1 MDTFVVLQQMLILLA
16 MMAIGYVSYRKDWL
30 DRNAYAKLSRIVVNI
45 LNPLIIINGVMER
58 DNGENGEKILLNLGF
73 IAFYFTILILTSF
86 LVVRLLKVEK
96 RHGHLFRMM
105 MVFSNV
111 GFMAIPLI
119 SSIYGEKSVFY
130 VSFYI
135 LGFNLLLYT
144 YGIRLIS
151 GKADGKKE
159 KLRLGKLMNPGV
171 AACLVSIVI
180 FVWRVPV
187 ADSVK
192 SFVGYMGNAAI
203 PMSMML
209 IGASIAQADIRE
221 LVSDLKIYGLLGIK
235 LLALPIAAA
244 LLLRNSGLPN
254 ELTGIFIFMLGM
266 PVASIVVPLAA
277 EYGADE
283 TCCTRGT
290 VLSTLFSIITI
301 PLISLFM

>member
-30 DRNAYAKLSRIVVNI
+30 DRNAYAKLSKIVVNI

-144 YGIRLIS
+144 YGIRLILS
-151 GKADGKKE
+151 
-159 KLRLGKLMNPGV
+159 
-171 AACLVSIVI
+171 
-180 FVWRVPV
+180 
-187 ADSVK
+187 
-192 SFVGYMGNAAI
+192 
-203 PMSMML
+203 L
-209 IGASIAQADIRE
+209 IHI
-221 LVSDLKIYGLLGIK
+221 
-235 LLALPIAAA
+235 
-244 LLLRNSGLPN
+244 
-254 ELTGIFIFMLGM
+254 
-266 PVASIVVPLAA
+266 
-277 EYGADE
+277 
-283 TCCTRGT
+283 
-290 VLSTLFSIITI
+290 
-301 PLISLFM
+301 